1 MKEFLVLYYELT
13 NNLIAEKEKLIQA
26 VNIESAMLVFKN
38 ENKNCER
45 IIGIH
50 ELID

>member
-1 MKEFLVLYYELT
+1 MKKFLVLYYELT
-13 NNLIAEKEKLIQA
+13 GNLIAEKEKLIDA

-45 IIGIH
+45 IIGIN